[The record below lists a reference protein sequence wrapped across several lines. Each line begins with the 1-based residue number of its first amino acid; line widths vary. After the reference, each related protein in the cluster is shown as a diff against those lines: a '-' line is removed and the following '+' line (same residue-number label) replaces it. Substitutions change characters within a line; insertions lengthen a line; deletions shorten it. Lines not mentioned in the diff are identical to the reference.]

1 MKKTIIAAIAVALCG
16 MTASAQNHLTVK
28 VGPTFTHPTTN
39 SDILKFKTGAGVQF
53 GASYSFDLGHH
64 LFFEPGLE
72 VAYNTYS
79 YRSDID
85 NEPIGDIKPNFV
97 NFKFKEWDIL
107 VPLHIGYTI
116 PVGSSFGIRI
126 FTGPQFTIGLSN
138 KFQAQAHIGDS
149 SIYIDREV
157 DAYSKEFGYNRFIF
171 HWNVGAGVA
180 LPYNLK
186 LDFTASLACTNLVK
200 DGGGASIK
208 RHTYA
213 VTLGYSF

>member
-64 LFFEPGLE
+64 LFFEPGLA

-79 YRSDID
+79 PNDYFKSIV
-85 NEPIGDIKPNFV
+85 IGDMVPELV
-97 NFKFKEWDIL
+97 NFKFKEWDMN

-138 KFQAQAHIGDS
+138 KFQTKAYIGGNPITSD
-149 SIYIDREV
+149 IN
-157 DAYSKEFGYNRFIF
+157 AYSDEIGYNRFIF
-171 HWNVGAGVA
+171 HWNVGAGFA